1 MSDAVA
7 RERDPETMA
16 RLALWCGPLS
26 ITVSAVGIL
35 AATLLAPWFSW
46 SGNALS
52 DLGAVGAGTAPVF
65 NGTLLLTGVLGV
77 PFALFVLRRRSSRW
91 RRVGT
96 ALFAASMPLL
106 TLVGV
111 FALPSPYHGPVAVGF
126 FLLFTL
132 GFLVDGVGATVAGDR
147 VDGALSITLAG
158 VHVLGWLVWGIVGL
172 AGVALPEMVG
182 TVTIWVWVLRRFR
195 EFRP

>member
-1 MSDAVA
+1 MSDVVA
-7 RERDPETMA
+7 RERDPGTMA

-26 ITVSAVGIL
+26 ISVSAVGIL

-46 SGNALS
+46 AGNALS
-52 DLGAVGAGTAPVF
+52 DLGAVGAGTAPLF
-65 NGTLLLTGVLGV
+65 NGTLIVSGVLGV

-91 RRVGT
+91 RQAGT
-96 ALFAASMPLL
+96 ILFAASMSLL
-106 TLVGV
+106 ALVGV
-111 FALPSPYHGPVAVGF
+111 FALPSPAHGPVAVGF

-147 VDGALSITLAG
+147 VDGALSITLAS

-172 AGVALPEMVG
+172 EGLALPEMVG
-182 TVTIWVWVLRRFR
+182 TVAIWVWVVRRFR
-195 EFRP
+195 EFRR